1 MRTGRSISEGC
12 EVGDDVLTRC
22 TGAKVSFRARINRT
36 WGINVDEGP
45 GMSLYNDR
53 FLGVAQQEL

>member
-1 MRTGRSISEGC
+1 M
-12 EVGDDVLTRC
+12 LTRC

-36 WGINVDEGP
+36 RGINVDEEP